1 MCDKELLVGY
11 LYDELDGSD
20 RRAFEAHLQACPAC
34 HAEVRGLHATRGHI
48 AAWAPPE
55 QNLELRVVRGGA
67 TAPAAPRTW
76 SVPAWGLAAAAT
88 LVLAASAALANI
100 EVRYDDSGVTVRT
113 GWGRAA
119 APEVRA
125 DAAPAATPGPAIDV
139 VALNQRL
146 SQLEAAFARAP
157 QAQAASAEGRMS
169 DADLLRRVRV
179 LIGEAETRQQREVAL
194 VLAQVVKDIDRQRRT
209 DLAMLEQGLGAYQGL
224 TNAEIAQQRDMLN
237 QLVRVA
243 TRQEK

>member
-11 LYDELDGSD
+11 LYDELDGSA
-20 RRAFEAHLQACPAC
+20 RHAFEAHLRACPEC
-34 HAEVRGLHATRGHI
+34 QAEVGGLQATRGHI
-48 AAWAPPE
+48 AAWAPPDRD
-55 QNLELRVVRGGA
+55 LELRVVRGRS
-67 TAPAAPRTW
+67 AAPPAPRAW
-76 SVPAWGLAAAAT
+76 AMPAWGLAAAAT

-100 EVRYDDSGVTVRT
+100 EVRYDDRGVTVRT

-119 APEVRA
+119 APTVSA
-125 DAAPAATPGPAIDV
+125 DVEPAATPGEAIDV

-157 QAQAASAEGRMS
+157 QAASASAAARMS
-169 DADLLRRVRV
+169 DAELLRRVRE

-194 VLAQVVKDIDRQRRT
+194 VLAQVVKDFDRQRRT

-237 QLVRVA
+237 QLVMA